1 MKKFLCLILLFIFYS
16 NYSQSSEISN
26 YSCISKQHN
35 DISNFKIL
43 HNYNQDY
50 LVFSHSIMGINFVNF
65 GKKSDG
71 KINSYMSDQS
81 DGMLFYDMSEE
92 KNNKRKLTVM
102 SLESNKIKNLNS
114 TSIFY
119 GKKSIDKINLE
130 ITDIELKNEINKY
143 YINFKYLVD
152 LNNSGK
158 MEDELKLITKEEYSC
173 EKVNKEAVDNLKPS
187 RSQIEA
193 IKLVCLGDNPTVKRK
208 KFCGCYGNWFY
219 ENLNEE
225 EFAIFLFSSKT
236 EKKKYVEKNNIVK
249 HCKLYSEYGHLLDNT
264 DGRTIIKKKP

>member
-1 MKKFLCLILLFIFYS
+1 
-16 NYSQSSEISN
+16 
-26 YSCISKQHN
+26 
-35 DISNFKIL
+35 
-43 HNYNQDY
+43 
-50 LVFSHSIMGINFVNF
+50 MGINFVNF

-158 MEDELKLITKEEYSC
+158 
-173 EKVNKEAVDNLKPS
+173 
-187 RSQIEA
+187 
-193 IKLVCLGDNPTVKRK
+193 
-208 KFCGCYGNWFY
+208 
-219 ENLNEE
+219 
-225 EFAIFLFSSKT
+225 
-236 EKKKYVEKNNIVK
+236 
-249 HCKLYSEYGHLLDNT
+249 
-264 DGRTIIKKKP
+264 